1 MILLG
6 FLFTPP
12 RTGTEDLM
20 TQYLSYKVK
29 YGKKEKNTN
38 LDSLKN

>member
-20 TQYLSYKVK
+20 TQYLSYIIKLIKVRKK
-29 YGKKEKNTN
+29 Y
-38 LDSLKN
+38 